1 MFKVNSDVVEAEAAA
16 SLDPLS
22 HGTLHKF
29 SRRGGVVHLFE
40 FRCQATQIPKVLKCR
55 YIFILMCILI
65 HFLVIVIVFLW

>member
-1 MFKVNSDVVEAEAAA
+1 MFEVNSVVVEAEAAA

-40 FRCQATQIPKVLKCR
+40 FRCQATHIAKVLKCL
-55 YIFILMCILI
+55 YIFIPLCILI
-65 HFLVIVIVFLW
+65 HFLLIIILFL